1 MSQDHA
7 TDWMARALSRAAA
20 KTVKTAETP
29 EAAALDAPP
38 PLSTDDEAAAL
49 QERAAIIA
57 EGSGA
62 PYGWAEAFA
71 TLDRSQPVAGYSP
84 GQWRQLIDD
93 GGRFLDEWGAEAA
106 RLGWRAV
113 DVFGVVRS
121 LGTDLRPRDEV
132 GQRSGLVPLISGGRV
147 TSIGPDRATITMPTG
162 TASTYYLRRPVP
174 GAVAIWEIATS
185 RGRAA

>member
-1 MSQDHA
+1 MGYWSDKA
-7 TDWMARALSRAAA
+7 RSPLAGAGGNLTDNSDNRANSPALPSLS
-20 KTVKTAETP
+20 P
-29 EAAALDAPP
+29 
-38 PLSTDDEAAAL
+38 DDEAVAL

-71 TLDRSQPVAGYSP
+71 SLDRAQPVAGYSL

-113 DVFGVVRS
+113 DVFGIVRS

-132 GQRSGLVPLISGGRV
+132 GQRSGLVPLITGGRV

-174 GAVAIWEIATS
+174 GAVAIWEIAAS